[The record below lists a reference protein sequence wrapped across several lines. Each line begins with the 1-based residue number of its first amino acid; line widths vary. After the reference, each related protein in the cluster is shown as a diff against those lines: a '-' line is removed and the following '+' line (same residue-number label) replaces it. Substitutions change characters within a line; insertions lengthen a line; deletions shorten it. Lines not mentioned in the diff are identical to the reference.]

1 MAYNKLK
8 FNDDKSEFLVV
19 CAPWSRNE
27 ICVKTLTVGT
37 SLVEATVSARNLGVH
52 IDHTLKM
59 DVHIQK
65 QCQSMMAQLKN
76 IADIRRYL
84 EKQAAEK
91 LIHAFVGS
99 RLDYC
104 NSFLVGIP
112 ETSIAKLQRVQ
123 NIAARILT
131 GTRKYDHMTPVLY
144 KLHWLPVKYRI
155 EYKIILMTY
164 RALNGLAPNYFQDLL
179 QVYQPARSLRS
190 SGDLKLVVPR
200 TRLRSYGDRAFSV
213 KAPSLWNSPPPPL
226 HIRTMTSMS
235 TFKKVLKTYL
245 FQMAFTDV

>member
-1 MAYNKLK
+1 MVLHRSQSILNTVYHRVPYWVQYYLQNTPPQSVRLPENIMLKYIYMLMTLYIFQDEVPSSQLETLMILQSCVSEIKSWMAYNKLK
-8 FNDDKSEFLVV
+8 FNDNKSEFLVV

-27 ICVKTLTVGT
+27 IRVKTSTVGT

-76 IADIRRYL
+76 VADIRRYL

-104 NSFLVGIP
+104 NSLLVGIP
-112 ETSIAKLQRVQ
+112 ETSLAKLQRVQ

-131 GTRKYDHMTPVLY
+131 GTRKYDHVTPVLY
-144 KLHWLPVKYRI
+144 KLS
-155 EYKIILMTY
+155 
-164 RALNGLAPNYFQDLL
+164 LAACQ
-179 QVYQPARSLRS
+179 
-190 SGDLKLVVPR
+190 
-200 TRLRSYGDRAFSV
+200 
-213 KAPSLWNSPPPPL
+213 
-226 HIRTMTSMS
+226 I
-235 TFKKVLKTYL
+235 
-245 FQMAFTDV
+245 

>member
-1 MAYNKLK
+1 
-8 FNDDKSEFLVV
+8 
-19 CAPWSRNE
+19 
-27 ICVKTLTVGT
+27 
-37 SLVEATVSARNLGVH
+37 
-52 IDHTLKM
+52 
-59 DVHIQK
+59 
-65 QCQSMMAQLKN
+65 MMAQLKN

-91 LIHAFVGS
+91 LIHAFFGS

-104 NSFLVGIP
+104 NSLLVGIP
-112 ETSIAKLQRVQ
+112 ETSLAKLQRVQ

-131 GTRKYDHMTPVLY
+131 GTRKYDHMTPVFY

-164 RALNGLAPNYFQDLL
+164 RALNGLAPNYLQDLL

-190 SGDLKLVVPR
+190 SGDLKLVVLR

-213 KAPSLWNSPPPPL
+213 EAPSLWNSL
-226 HIRTMTSMS
+226 CIISS
-235 TFKKVLKTYL
+235 LLKL
-245 FQMAFTDV
+245 

>member
-1 MAYNKLK
+1 
-8 FNDDKSEFLVV
+8 
-19 CAPWSRNE
+19 
-27 ICVKTLTVGT
+27 
-37 SLVEATVSARNLGVH
+37 
-52 IDHTLKM
+52 
-59 DVHIQK
+59 
-65 QCQSMMAQLKN
+65 MAQLKN

-104 NSFLVGIP
+104 NSLLVGIP
-112 ETSIAKLQRVQ
+112 ETSLAKLQIVQ

-164 RALNGLAPNYFQDLL
+164 
-179 QVYQPARSLRS
+179 
-190 SGDLKLVVPR
+190 
-200 TRLRSYGDRAFSV
+200 
-213 KAPSLWNSPPPPL
+213 
-226 HIRTMTSMS
+226 
-235 TFKKVLKTYL
+235 
-245 FQMAFTDV
+245 

>member
-1 MAYNKLK
+1 
-8 FNDDKSEFLVV
+8 
-19 CAPWSRNE
+19 
-27 ICVKTLTVGT
+27 
-37 SLVEATVSARNLGVH
+37 
-52 IDHTLKM
+52 M

-76 IADIRRYL
+76 IADIRNYL

-91 LIHAFVGS
+91 LVHAFVGS

-104 NSFLVGIP
+104 NSLLVGIP
-112 ETSIAKLQRVQ
+112 VTFLAKLQRVQ

-164 RALNGLAPNYFQDLL
+164 RALNGLAPITCAILSTSKIIMVSRRSKTCGASYPFQILWGQSIL
-179 QVYQPARSLRS
+179 SKGSKFMEFTPPVYENNVIDVHIQE
-190 SGDLKLVVPR
+190 
-200 TRLRSYGDRAFSV
+200 SV
-213 KAPSLWNSPPPPL
+213 KN
-226 HIRTMTSMS
+226 
-235 TFKKVLKTYL
+235 TY
-245 FQMAFTDV
+245 FSNGICH

>member
-1 MAYNKLK
+1 MKVPSSQLETLMILQSCVSESKRRMAYNKLK
-8 FNDDKSEFLVV
+8 FNDNKSEFLVV
-19 CAPWSRNE
+19 CAPWSRDE
-27 ICVKTLTVGT
+27 ISVETLTVGT
-37 SLVEATVSARNLGVH
+37 SLVKATVSTRNLGVH
-52 IDHTLKM
+52 IDHALKM

-65 QCQSMMAQLKN
+65 QCQSMIAQLKN
-76 IADIRRYL
+76 IAHIRRYL

-104 NSFLVGIP
+104 NSLLVGIP
-112 ETSIAKLQRVQ
+112 ETSLAKLRRVQ

-164 RALNGLAPNYFQDLL
+164 RALNGLAPNCLQDLL

-190 SGDLKLVVPR
+190 
-200 TRLRSYGDRAFSV
+200 
-213 KAPSLWNSPPPPL
+213 
-226 HIRTMTSMS
+226 
-235 TFKKVLKTYL
+235 
-245 FQMAFTDV
+245 

>member
-1 MAYNKLK
+1 
-8 FNDDKSEFLVV
+8 
-19 CAPWSRNE
+19 
-27 ICVKTLTVGT
+27 
-37 SLVEATVSARNLGVH
+37 
-52 IDHTLKM
+52 
-59 DVHIQK
+59 
-65 QCQSMMAQLKN
+65 MAQLKN

-104 NSFLVGIP
+104 SSLLVGNP
-112 ETSIAKLQRVQ
+112 EISLAKLQRVQ

-131 GTRKYDHMTPVLY
+131 GTRKCDHMTPLLY
-144 KLHWLPVKYRI
+144 KLHWLPFKYRI

-164 RALNGLAPNYFQDLL
+164 RALNGLAPNYLQDWL

-200 TRLRSYGDRAFSV
+200 TRLRSYGDREFSV
-213 KAPSLWNSPPPPL
+213 KAPSLWNSLPL
-226 HIRTMTSMS
+226 HMRIMSSMS
-235 TFKKVLKTYL
+235 TFKKVLKTHI
-245 FQMAFTDV
+245 FQMAFADV